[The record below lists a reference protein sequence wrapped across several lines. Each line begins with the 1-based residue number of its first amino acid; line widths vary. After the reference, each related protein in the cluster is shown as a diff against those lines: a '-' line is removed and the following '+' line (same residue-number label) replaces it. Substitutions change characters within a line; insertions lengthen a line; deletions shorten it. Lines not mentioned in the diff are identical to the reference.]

1 MRILFAD
8 GSPDRC
14 GHTAFPLALL
24 TNREYEPL
32 NLTCCTIG
40 AYGSSFPAAGWM
52 PPWGRRTPSLSVC
65 RCTGTAS
72 AAASA
77 TRPLVST
84 TVFRTECIPAKPSGI
99 SSIPSAI
106 SFTRICKKR
115 RGRKAEWETP
125 SGRKKSALCFRSVR
139 LVRVDLIL

>member
-8 GSPDRC
+8 GSPDWC

-77 TRPLVST
+77 TRRLVST
-84 TVFRTECIPAKPSGI
+84 TGVQNGVYSGEAVRHI
-99 SSIPSAI
+99 LDSIGDFFYAHLQEAPWPQS
-106 SFTRICKKR
+106 
-115 RGRKAEWETP
+115 
-125 SGRKKSALCFRSVR
+125 
-139 LVRVDLIL
+139 